1 MRLNYAILSTLLL
14 LMVAT
19 TCMGAYLKPALEER
33 LAQAGPEEFI
43 PVTMVLVDQLGN
55 DYLMELR
62 ADLPKRE
69 ARTVVVNELQSFA
82 AQSQQE
88 ILAVLHAAEK
98 RGDVKDIHS
107 FWMLNAIR
115 FDAKPRVFDTLLN
128 SRDICFMKL
137 RKRVYAL
144 LDGYQPESAL
154 VVPTRL
160 EHTSD
165 ASDTA
170 WGVKWIGA
178 PEVWEQG
185 YKGQG
190 VVVGIF
196 DTGIWYIH
204 TDLIGRMWTNE
215 GEIPQNMLDDDRN
228 GYIDDYYGYDFANND
243 GDPLDGNGHGTHCA
257 GTVAGDGTGGT
268 LTGVAPEARL
278 MALKVLTDSGSGEE
292 EDVWEAIEYAI
303 MMEVDG
309 GSFSIGWS
317 IPWHDPDRAC
327 WRWYCEKAILVDMF
341 LSVAAGNENDWY
353 GPPENVRLPGQVPP
367 PWLHPDQILKGGTGG
382 VITVGATE
390 YYGDQ
395 PCSWSSSGPSEWD
408 NIVPEKC
415 PAPTYD
421 DYPLY
426 PEMGLI
432 DPDISAPGQKVNST
446 VRDGGYSG
454 DTWDGTSMATP
465 HNSGLIALMLSK
477 NPDLTLAEIDS
488 IIELTALDNAMMGKD
503 NFGGAGRIR
512 APEAV
517 AWVPLPKGV
526 YIETEPDAEQVEQ
539 GGPFGYT
546 ATATNSTDEVQTF
559 EYWTEVILAN
569 GKPWK
574 HNPLFGP
581 EMVTL
586 EAGASESHRFTH
598 LVPPWT
604 PPGTYTHT
612 AKIGAY
618 PDDVWD
624 EDSFTIE
631 VVPGS
636 DDCSGG
642 VDDWVL
648 IEGGF

>member
-1 MRLNYAILSTLLL
+1 MRLNYPILSTMLLL
-14 LMVAT
+14 IVAT

-43 PVTMVLVDQLGN
+43 PVTMVLADQLGN

-62 ADLPKRE
+62 AGLPKKE
-69 ARTVVVNELQSFA
+69 ARAVVVNELQSFA
-82 AQSQQE
+82 VQSQEE
-88 ILAVLHAAEK
+88 ILTMLHAAEG

-137 RKRVYAL
+137 REKVYAL

-178 PEVWEQG
+178 PEVWRQG

-190 VVVGIF
+190 VLVGIF
-196 DTGIWYIH
+196 DTGIWYYH
-204 TDLIGRMWTNE
+204 TDLINRMWTND
-215 GEIPQNMLDDDRN
+215 GEIPNNGVDDDSN
-228 GYIDDYYGYDFANND
+228 GYIDDYYGYDFAED
-243 GDPLDGNGHGTHCA
+243 DCDPVDVHGHGTHCS

-303 MMEVDG
+303 MMGADG

-327 WRWYCEKAILVDMF
+327 WRWYCEKAVPVDMF

-353 GPPENVRLPGQVPP
+353 GKPENVRLPGQVPP
-367 PWLHPDQILKGGTGG
+367 PWLHPDQELVGGTGG

-390 YYGDQ
+390 YYGNQ
-395 PCSWSSSGPSEWD
+395 PCSWSSEGPSEWD

-415 PAPTYD
+415 PSPTYD
-421 DYPLY
+421 DYPY
-426 PEMGLI
+426 NPEMGLI
-432 DPDISAPGQKVNST
+432 DPDISAPGDNVNST
-446 VRDGGYSG
+446 GKGGGYSG

-477 NPDLTLAEIDS
+477 NPDLTLAQIDS
-488 IIELTALDNAMMGKD
+488 ILELTALDNGVSGKD
-503 NFGGAGRIR
+503 NMGGAGIIQ
-512 APEAV
+512 APEAI
-517 AWVPLPKGV
+517 AWVPEAGGEV
-526 YIETEPDAEQVEQ
+526 TVTTVPDADKVKQ
-539 GGPFGYT
+539 GGSFGYT
-546 ATATNSTDEVQTF
+546 ATVTNSTEESVTF
-559 EYWTEVILAN
+559 AYWTEIILPN
-569 GKPWK
+569 GKPWPK
-574 HNPLFGP
+574 NPLYGP
-581 EMVTL
+581 VTAHL
-586 EAGASESHRFTH
+586 GPGQSGSHHFTH
-598 LVPPWT
+598 KVPGSAPL
-604 PPGTYTHT
+604 GVYIHI
-612 AKIGAY
+612 AKIGTY
-618 PDDVWD
+618 PGDVWD
-624 EDSFTIE
+624 EDSITIE
-631 VVPGS
+631 VIPGATG
-636 DDCSGG
+636 SGY
-642 VDDWVL
+642 DDWPL